1 MKITSSVQS
10 NTLGGCRNV
19 YFNGISMLSVAAF
32 FAGRGGFLTRLSLT
46 INNDNFP
53 MIPSAG
59 AFCNRFDLKL
69 RICSLFTRLKF
80 ALQALPIPS
89 LLWKNGERK
98 LYHFT
103 NFTFGS
109 ASATVGTA
117 AGLLLC
123 AEFASGSRYRESKI
137 VSFGGKL

>member
-46 INNDNFP
+46 INNDNFR

-59 AFCNRFDLKL
+59 AFCCRFDLKL

-80 ALQALPIPS
+80 ALQALPISS
-89 LLWKNGERK
+89 LLWKMWNE
-98 LYHFT
+98 
-103 NFTFGS
+103 NFTILQTLPSVWLRPRWEQLQDCSF
-109 ASATVGTA
+109 VPNLPPA
-117 AGLLLC
+117 ADIGNRRL
-123 AEFASGSRYRESKI
+123 
-137 VSFGGKL
+137 